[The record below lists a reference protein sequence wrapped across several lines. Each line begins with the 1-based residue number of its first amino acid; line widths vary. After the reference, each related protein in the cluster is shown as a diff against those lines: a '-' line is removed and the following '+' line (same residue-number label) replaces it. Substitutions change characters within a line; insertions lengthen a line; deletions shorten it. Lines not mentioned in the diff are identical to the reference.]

1 MCPRGLTMQGVDKG
15 FHKGVQAGHNLRED
29 RGHDLTFLKQLRFAY
44 GVSGIHGSAPSGAHM
59 CVSRPQKRFIHKG
72 LDHVNEAKTVE
83 HREYHASSAPSLT
96 AVCQPRAPARVL
108 PPPVVWLPPSSLAPP
123 TPASPRFPPGR
134 GE

>member
-83 HREYHASSAPSLT
+83 LEKASSSRSAHPMPAAP
-96 AVCQPRAPARVL
+96 C
-108 PPPVVWLPPSSLAPP
+108 
-123 TPASPRFPPGR
+123 
-134 GE
+134 E